1 MGYFTSFRRRCSSA
15 IQYDNTKEAYSVSRI
30 GALFMFGKE
39 MRKMANAN
47 VKITYIVICKNL
59 DEAIDEKN
67 KIIANTL
74 DDEIV
79 DMKHDK
85 RHHIK
90 IFKDLI
96 GCLL

>member
-1 MGYFTSFRRRCSSA
+1 M
-15 IQYDNTKEAYSVSRI
+15 
-30 GALFMFGKE
+30 
-39 MRKMANAN
+39 NAN
-47 VKITYIVICKNL
+47 VNVFYELTCKDLN
-59 DEAIDEKN
+59 EAIDAKN